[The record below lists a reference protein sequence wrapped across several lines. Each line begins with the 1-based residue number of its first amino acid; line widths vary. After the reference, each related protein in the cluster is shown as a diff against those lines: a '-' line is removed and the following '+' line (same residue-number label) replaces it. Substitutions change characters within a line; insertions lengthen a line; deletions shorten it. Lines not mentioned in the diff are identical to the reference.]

1 MSFPYEEIEQKLGYT
16 FHNKNLLKEAFTH
29 ASYAHHFHEKSN
41 ERLEYLGDAVLQL
54 IVTEWQYRQDSRA
67 SEGKL
72 TNIRQKLVCKNAL
85 DSAVDGLGV
94 WQYLLAFGSDYN
106 YRGKAKS
113 SLFEAITAGIYLD
126 GGYKKAKEFVLKHG
140 NLRMDMQEG
149 NPINALQE
157 YVQARSATM
166 PHYDYVQSGKDN
178 SPVFHVTVYALGE
191 QAVGEGKTK
200 TEAKATASER
210 LLWELTHNQKNEKK
224 NKTSDKRE

>member
-1 MSFPYEEIEQKLGYT
+1 MSFPYEEIEKKLGYT

-41 ERLEYLGDAVLQL
+41 ERLEYLGDSVLQL
-54 IVTEWQYRQDSRA
+54 IVTEWQYRQDSQA

-72 TNIRQKLVCKNAL
+72 TAIRQKLVCKNAL
-85 DSAVDGLGV
+85 DSALDGLGV
-94 WQYLLAFGSDYN
+94 WEYLLAYGSDYN

-113 SLFEAITAGIYLD
+113 SLFEAITASIYLD
-126 GGYKKAKEFVLKHG
+126 GGYKKAKAFVLKHG

-157 YVQARSATM
+157 YLQARSVALPRYET
-166 PHYDYVQSGKDN
+166 VKSGRDD

-191 QAVGEGKTK
+191 QAVGEGKTIK
-200 TEAKATASER
+200 EAKATASER
-210 LLWELTHNQKNEKK
+210 LLWELSHNPK
-224 NKTSDKRE
+224 NKRTE

>member
-1 MSFPYEEIEQKLGYT
+1 MRFSCEEIEERLGYV
-16 FHNKNLLKEAFTH
+16 FRNKNLLREAFTH

-41 ERLEYLGDAVLQL
+41 ERLEYLGDSVLQL
-54 IVTEWQYRQDSRA
+54 IVTEWQYRQDSEA

-72 TNIRQKLVCKNAL
+72 TAIRQKLVCKNAL

-94 WQYLLAFGSDYN
+94 WEYLLTYGSDYN

-149 NPINALQE
+149 NPKGELQE
-157 YVQARSATM
+157 YVQERTTEL
-166 PHYDYVQSGKDN
+166 PRYETVQSGRDD
-178 SPVFHVTVYALGE
+178 SPVFHTTVYALGE
-191 QAVGEGKTK
+191 KPL
-200 TEAKATASER
+200 AK
-210 LLWELTHNQKNEKK
+210 EKRAR
-224 NKTSDKRE
+224 NRRQLPLGGCCGN